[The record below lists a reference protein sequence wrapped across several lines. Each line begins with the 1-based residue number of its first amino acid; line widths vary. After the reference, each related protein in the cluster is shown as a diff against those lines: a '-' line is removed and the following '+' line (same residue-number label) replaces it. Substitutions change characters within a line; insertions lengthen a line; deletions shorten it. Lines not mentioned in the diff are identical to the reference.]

1 MVPSVKGLC
10 IVFGVWCLAFGVWRL
25 AFRAGRLVS
34 RLVYIPAKKGL
45 RLEVEK
51 GS

>member
-1 MVPSVKGLC
+1 L
-10 IVFGVWCLAFGVWRL
+10 VFGIYRWG
-25 AFRAGRLVS
+25 LVS
-34 RLVYIPAKKGL
+34 HLVYIPAKKGL